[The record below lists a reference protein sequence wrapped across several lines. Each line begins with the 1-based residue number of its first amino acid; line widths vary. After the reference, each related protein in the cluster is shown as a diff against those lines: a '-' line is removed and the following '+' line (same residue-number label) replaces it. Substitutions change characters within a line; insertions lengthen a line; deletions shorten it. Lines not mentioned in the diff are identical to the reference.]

1 MSSGTKASVRIADSK
16 PGSSPSHAGETNAS
30 SPSSPIDRI
39 YSLQRTVGNR
49 EVQRLL
55 KSGVIQ
61 AKLKVNEPGDIHE
74 QEADRIADQVMA
86 SPAHPALKGAPPRI
100 QRFSRQSNGLDTA
113 PSSVDQT
120 LASPGRQLEPALQQ
134 NMEQRFGHDFSR
146 VRVHSGTAAEQS
158 AEDVNASA
166 YTVGHNI
173 VFGADRFA
181 PATHEGRRL
190 IVHELTHVVQQARG
204 ASAAA
209 SVGAHASAR
218 PVLVQRQPTT
228 TTPPAAPTS
237 GSTTGAQRKWKEA
250 WSDFE
255 PSKSSNRTKTGSFA
269 KELLDIAERADDD
282 IDVLDGGSALV
293 VWFEDQ
299 GDTASADRMTKAL
312 LARFRRTAADKAQS
326 LPTGGLHQIG
336 SSVMGD
342 PGALIKLGQRAAR
355 VGRDDRAFG
364 YFLAAHEILLLYIL
378 RGTSDTQRTLDMSKQ
393 SHRYTQFKGFYN
405 EMRAIYGFY
414 DVVED
419 EARAAN
425 DTARAQAARTQRER
439 LRDALRKQAQPQA
452 EQDVEL
458 AEMSLIKGAKAPALH
473 YLGGNY
479 ESTELT
485 ELPGHPF
492 PSAVTK
498 QKESVDTGKLA
509 EVQNVL
515 TAQAD
520 LQTELRREPAVRNA
534 FGDED
539 IDLTQ
544 ATNRHK
550 VWGIMYGVYRRRG
563 GDALD
568 ALMSLIGRYLKV
580 YTYHTSF
587 NVRDFGENYLDSP
600 MPTELTGRLVQDC
613 GVYALNVA
621 WDVMQTAK
629 KGDPSLKLTFTLA
642 TLLDH
647 VILVIA
653 DKTSGAT
660 YFVNN
665 ELITR
670 RVPTTGYAPQ
680 FQRPEGLP
688 RSADVFLEDP
698 PAVPPKPVDVDEEI
712 GAQYMLLRNLP
723 YLITPANYL
732 QIGTTADKPADFKKA
747 AWKHYR
753 AATVYMSKVPV
764 DYTMI
769 EMFSVQSRVLDTKV
783 DELLPK
789 ANDAKAISA
798 WLTQGWPQIVS
809 MLLRFD
815 QLGLSAFKAAGPAPA
830 GSRNAGAFRTP
841 GGAHPLVR
849 VALVLVRLQRLG
861 QTLTTEQQ
869 RYLGNVTKAFPQTMS
884 EHHAAAEAG
893 RF

>member
-1 MSSGTKASVRIADSK
+1 
-16 PGSSPSHAGETNAS
+16 
-30 SPSSPIDRI
+30 
-39 YSLQRTVGNR
+39 
-49 EVQRLL
+49 
-55 KSGVIQ
+55 VIQ
-61 AKLKVNEPGDIHE
+61 AKLRVNEPGDFYE

-86 SPAHPALKGAPPRI
+86 TPAHPAINGAPPRI
-100 QRFSRQSNGLDTA
+100 QRFSGQSNGLDTVPA
-113 PSSVDQT
+113 SVDGT
-120 LASPGRQLEPALQQ
+120 LASPGRPLEPALRQD
-134 NMEQRFGHDFSR
+134 MEQRFGHDFSKI
-146 VRVHSGTAAEQS
+146 RVHSGTAAQQS
-158 AEDVNASA
+158 AQDVNAIA

-173 VFGADRFA
+173 VFGAGHFA
-181 PATHEGRRL
+181 PGSHLGRRL

-204 ASAAA
+204 ASTAA

-228 TTPPAAPTS
+228 TTAPTAPS
-237 GSTTGAQRKWKEA
+237 GTSATAAQRKWKDA
-250 WSDFE
+250 WSDFG
-255 PSKSSNRTKTGSFA
+255 PSRSSNRTKTASFA
-269 KELLDIAERADDD
+269 KELLEIAERADND
-282 IDVLDGGSALV
+282 IDVLNEGSALV

-299 GDTASADRMTKAL
+299 GDTASADRMTVAL
-312 LARFRRTAADKAQS
+312 RARFRRTAVDQVQS
-326 LPTGGLHQIG
+326 MPKGGLFRIG

-342 PGALIKLGQRAAR
+342 PGALIELGQRFAR
-355 VGRDDRAFG
+355 AGRDDRAFG
-364 YFLAAHEILLLYIL
+364 YFQAAHEILLLYIL
-378 RGTSDTQRTLDMSKQ
+378 RGTADTQRTLDTSKQ
-393 SHRYTQFKGFYN
+393 SHRYDQFKGFYS

-425 DTARAQAARTQRER
+425 DTARAQAARTQGAL
-439 LRDALRKQAQPQA
+439 LRDALRKQAQPKA

-458 AEMSLIKGAKAPALH
+458 AEMSLVKGAKGPSLH
-473 YLGGNY
+473 YLGANY
-479 ESTELT
+479 ESTDLT

-492 PSAVTK
+492 PSDVTK

-520 LQTELRREPAVRNA
+520 LQTELRREPAVRKA
-534 FGDED
+534 FGQGD

-544 ATNRHK
+544 ETNRHK
-550 VWGIMYGVYRRRG
+550 VWGIMYGVYRGRG
-563 GDALD
+563 GDALGT
-568 ALMSLIGRYLKV
+568 LMSLIGRYLKA

-600 MPTELTGRLVQDC
+600 MPIELTGRLVQDC

-621 WDVMQTAK
+621 WDVMQIAK

-670 RVPTTGYAPQ
+670 RVPTTGYAP
-680 FQRPEGLP
+680 
-688 RSADVFLEDP
+688 
-698 PAVPPKPVDVDEEI
+698 KPVDVDEEI

-747 AWKHYR
+747 AWKRYL
-753 AATVYMSKVPV
+753 AATAYMSKVPV

-783 DELLPK
+783 DELLPR
-789 ANDAKAISA
+789 ANDAAAISA
-798 WLTQGWPQIVS
+798 WLTEGWPQIVS

-849 VALVLVRLQRLG
+849 VALMLLRLQRLG

-869 RYLGNVTKAFPQTMS
+869 RYLGNMTKAFPQTMS

>member
-1 MSSGTKASVRIADSK
+1 
-16 PGSSPSHAGETNAS
+16 
-30 SPSSPIDRI
+30 
-39 YSLQRTVGNR
+39 
-49 EVQRLL
+49 
-55 KSGVIQ
+55 
-61 AKLKVNEPGDIHE
+61 
-74 QEADRIADQVMA
+74 
-86 SPAHPALKGAPPRI
+86 
-100 QRFSRQSNGLDTA
+100 
-113 PSSVDQT
+113 
-120 LASPGRQLEPALQQ
+120 
-134 NMEQRFGHDFSR
+134 
-146 VRVHSGTAAEQS
+146 
-158 AEDVNASA
+158 
-166 YTVGHNI
+166 
-173 VFGADRFA
+173 
-181 PATHEGRRL
+181 
-190 IVHELTHVVQQARG
+190 
-204 ASAAA
+204 
-209 SVGAHASAR
+209 
-218 PVLVQRQPTT
+218 
-228 TTPPAAPTS
+228 
-237 GSTTGAQRKWKEA
+237 
-250 WSDFE
+250 
-255 PSKSSNRTKTGSFA
+255 
-269 KELLDIAERADDD
+269 
-282 IDVLDGGSALV
+282 
-293 VWFEDQ
+293 
-299 GDTASADRMTKAL
+299 
-312 LARFRRTAADKAQS
+312 
-326 LPTGGLHQIG
+326 
-336 SSVMGD
+336 
-342 PGALIKLGQRAAR
+342 
-355 VGRDDRAFG
+355 
-364 YFLAAHEILLLYIL
+364 
-378 RGTSDTQRTLDMSKQ
+378 
-393 SHRYTQFKGFYN
+393 
-405 EMRAIYGFY
+405 MRAIYGFY
-414 DVVED
+414 DVLED

-425 DTARAQAARTQRER
+425 DTAGAQAARTQGAL

-458 AEMSLIKGAKAPALH
+458 AEMSLVKGAKAPSLH
-473 YLGGNY
+473 YLGANY
-479 ESTELT
+479 ESTDLT

-492 PSAVTK
+492 PSDVTK

-534 FGDED
+534 FGGDD

-550 VWGIMYGVYRRRG
+550 VWGIMYGVYRGRG
-563 GDALD
+563 GDALGT
-568 ALMSLIGRYLKV
+568 LMSLIGRYLKA

-613 GVYALNVA
+613 GVYALTVA

-747 AWKHYR
+747 AWKRYL
-753 AATVYMSKVPV
+753 AATAYMSKVPV

-783 DELLPK
+783 DELLPR
-789 ANDAKAISA
+789 ANDAAAISA
-798 WLTQGWPQIVS
+798 WLTEGWPQIVS

-849 VALVLVRLQRLG
+849 VALMLLRLQRLG

-869 RYLGNVTKAFPQTMS
+869 RYLGNMTKAFPQTMS

>member
-1 MSSGTKASVRIADSK
+1 MAEQRASRGLSDSTVN
-16 PGSSPSHAGETNAS
+16 SHATNG
-30 SPSSPIDRI
+30 PMR
-39 YSLQRTVGNR
+39 
-49 EVQRLL
+49 VQT
-55 KSGVIQ
+55 
-61 AKLKVNEPGDIHE
+61 
-74 QEADRIADQVMA
+74 AD
-86 SPAHPALKGAPPRI
+86 
-100 QRFSRQSNGLDTA
+100 
-113 PSSVDQT
+113 
-120 LASPGRQLEPALQQ
+120 PGRALEQPVRGE
-134 NMEQRFGHDFSR
+134 METRFGHDFSQ
-146 VRVHSGTAAEQS
+146 VRIHDDSEADAS
-158 AEDVNASA
+158 ARTFGANA
-166 YTVGHNI
+166 YTVGPHI
-173 VFGADRFA
+173 VFADRQYA
-181 PATHEGRRL
+181 PQEPAGRQTL
-190 IVHELTHVVQQARG
+190 AHELAHVVQQRRDPAAGTDDGVLVSDPRDPHEVAAEQIARTVTTPG
-204 ASAAA
+204 PRAHVVRQVRVAATASL
-209 SVGAHASAR
+209 GAHPSPRA
-218 PVLVQRQPTT
+218 VLVQRQPSTS
-228 TTPPAAPTS
+228 PPTAPPGRS
-237 GSTTGAQRKWKEA
+237 APGARRAWKEA

-255 PSKSSNRTKTGSFA
+255 PSKTSNRAKTAGFA
-269 KELLDIAERADDD
+269 RELLEIAERADDD
-282 IDVLDGGSALV
+282 IDVLNGGQALV

-299 GDTASADRMTKAL
+299 GDTASADRMTRAL
-312 LARFRRTAADKAQS
+312 LARFRKTAADQLQS
-326 LPTGGLHQIG
+326 MPRGDPFPFG

-342 PGALIKLGQRAAR
+342 PGALIQLGQRAAR
-355 VGRDDRAFG
+355 TGRDDRAFR

-378 RGTSDTQRTLDMSKQ
+378 RGTLDTQRTLDTSKQ
-393 SHRYTQFKGFYN
+393 SLRYRQFKGFYN

-425 DTARAQAARTQRER
+425 DTARAQAARTQGQR
-439 LRDALRKQAQPQA
+439 LREALRKQAQPQA

-458 AEMSLIKGAKAPALH
+458 AEMSLVRGAKTPTLH

-479 ESTELT
+479 ESTDLT
-485 ELPGHPF
+485 ELPGHRF
-492 PSAVTK
+492 PSDVTR
-498 QKESVDTGKLA
+498 QTESVDTGKLA

-515 TAQAD
+515 LAQAD

-563 GDALD
+563 GDALGP
-568 ALMSLIGRYLKV
+568 LMSLIGRYLKA

-600 MPTELTGRLVQDC
+600 MPTDLTGRLVQDC

-629 KGDPSLKLTFTLA
+629 QADPALKLTFTLA

-647 VILVIA
+647 VILIIA
-653 DKTSGAT
+653 DKNSGAT

-670 RVPTTGYAPQ
+670 RMPTPGYAPQ

-712 GAQYMLLRNLP
+712 GRQYMLLRNLP
-723 YLITPANYL
+723 YLITPTNYL
-732 QIGTTADKPADFKKA
+732 EIGTTADKPADFKKA
-747 AWKHYR
+747 AWKRYL
-753 AATVYMSKVPV
+753 AATAYMSKVPV

-789 ANDAKAISA
+789 ANDARAISA
-798 WLTQGWPQIVS
+798 WLAEGWPQIVA

-815 QLGLSAFKAAGPAPA
+815 QLGMNAFKAAGPPPP

-849 VALVLVRLQRLG
+849 VALVLVRLEHLG
-861 QTLTTEQQ
+861 QALTPEQQ
-869 RYLGNVTKAFPQTMS
+869 RYLGNLTKAFPQVMS
-884 EHHAAAEAG
+884 EHRAAAEAG